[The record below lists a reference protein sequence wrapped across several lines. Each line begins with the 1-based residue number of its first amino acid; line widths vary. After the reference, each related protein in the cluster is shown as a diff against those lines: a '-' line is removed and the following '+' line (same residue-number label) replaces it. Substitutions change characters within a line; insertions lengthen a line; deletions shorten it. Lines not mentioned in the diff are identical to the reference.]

1 LPCSIPEHHTETIQ
15 EIEQSM
21 EQLAEDKIRTL
32 EETWNKKPLII
43 AGPCSAETEAQ
54 VMQTALQLKATGK
67 VDVLRAGIWKPR
79 TRPGNFEGVGSVGL
93 PWMQSAKQA
102 TGLPFAIE
110 VASAKQLEEALQH
123 DTDIIWIG
131 ARTTVNPFSV
141 QEMADALV
149 GVNIP
154 VLIKN
159 PVNPDLELWTGAVER
174 VLKAGVEKVAL
185 VHRGFSSYGDTEFRN
200 APMWQ
205 LALEMKR
212 RFPNLPFII
221 DPSHICGNRHL
232 LQSVTQNAIDLDYD
246 GVIIES
252 HVSPDDAWSDAKQ
265 QITPARLQELLQA
278 IVWRTEQVQSPIVHE
293 QLETLRRQIDRL
305 DDELL
310 QLLHHR
316 MKISAQIGFYKKE
329 HEITILQTERW
340 NQILERVCR
349 NGSNAGLSE
358 AFIKSYFDAI
368 HLESI
373 KHQDAVMNKK

>member
-1 LPCSIPEHHTETIQ
+1 
-15 EIEQSM
+15 M
-21 EQLAEDKIRTL
+21 ENKIRTI
-32 EETWNKKPLII
+32 ETFWNKRPWVI
-43 AGPCSAETEAQ
+43 AGPCSAETEEQ
-54 VMQTALQLKATGK
+54 VIQTAQQLKTTGK

-79 TRPGNFEGVGSVGL
+79 TRPGNFEGVGSKGL
-93 PWMQSAKQA
+93 PWLQKAKQL

-110 VASAKQLEEALQH
+110 VATAKQLEEAIKH
-123 DTDIIWIG
+123 ETDIIWIG
-131 ARTTVNPFSV
+131 ARTTANPFSV
-141 QEMADALV
+141 QEMADALT
-149 GVNIP
+149 GLQLP

-174 VLKAGVEKVAL
+174 VLKAGIEKVAL

-212 RFPNLPFII
+212 RFPDLPFII

-232 LQSVTQNAIDLDYD
+232 LQGVTQNAIDLDYD
-246 GVIIES
+246 GLIIES
-252 HVSPDDAWSDAKQ
+252 HITPDEAWSDAKQ
-265 QITPARLQELLQA
+265 QITPQALDSLLSA
-278 IVWRTEQVQSPIVHE
+278 IVWRKEQIESIVVHE
-293 QLETLRRQIDRL
+293 ELEKLRRQIDRL

-310 QLLHHR
+310 QLLYHR
-316 MKISAQIGFYKKE
+316 MKISEEIGFYKKE
-329 HEITILQTERW
+329 HDITILQTERW

-349 NGSNAGLSE
+349 NGSLAGLSE
-358 AFIKSYFDAI
+358 EFIKRYFDAI

>member
-1 LPCSIPEHHTETIQ
+1 MEQTEINNLQTIQ
-15 EIEQSM
+15 
-21 EQLAEDKIRTL
+21 DF
-32 EETWNKKPLII
+32 WNKRPWVI
-43 AGPCSAETEAQ
+43 AGPCSAETEEQVIRIAQ
-54 VMQTALQLKATGK
+54 QLKATGK

-79 TRPGNFEGVGSVGL
+79 TRPGNFEGVGSKGL
-93 PWMQSAKQA
+93 PWLQKAKQL

-110 VASAKQLEEALQH
+110 VATAKQLEDALKH

-131 ARTTVNPFSV
+131 ARTTANPFSV
-141 QEMADALV
+141 QEMADAFTGLQL
-149 GVNIP
+149 P

-174 VLKAGVEKVAL
+174 VLKSGIEKVAL

-212 RFPNLPFII
+212 RFPDLPFII
-221 DPSHICGNRHL
+221 DPSHICGNRHM

-246 GVIIES
+246 GLIIES
-252 HVSPDDAWSDAKQ
+252 HITPDEAWSDAKQ
-265 QITPARLQELLQA
+265 QITPEKLDELLNA
-278 IVWRTEQVQSPIVHE
+278 IVWRKERVESPLIHE
-293 QLETLRRQIDRL
+293 ELEKLRRQIDRL

-310 QLLHHR
+310 QLLYHR
-316 MKISAQIGFYKKE
+316 MKVSEEIGFYKKE
-329 HEITILQTERW
+329 HDITILQTERW

-349 NGSNAGLSE
+349 NGALAGLSE
-358 AFIKSYFDAI
+358 EFIKRYFDAI